1 MVIIAAMS
9 YLPESVKEMAKR
21 FTTMAALP
29 NFITMRGPYV
39 SSVRRDDIQILSKYE
54 FEEGKLTGAMQVAG
68 KRMVAYYG
76 VPGFTYS
83 LTPWLDVQEA
93 MSMIS

>member
-9 YLPESVKEMAKR
+9 YPPESVKEMAKR

-29 NFITMRGPYV
+29 DFISMRGPYV
-39 SSVRRDDIQILSKYE
+39 SSVQGEGIQILSIYE
-54 FEEGKLTGAMQVAG
+54 FQEGRFSEAMQVVG

-83 LTPWLDVQEA
+83 LNPWLDIQEA
-93 MSMIS
+93 MTMIS